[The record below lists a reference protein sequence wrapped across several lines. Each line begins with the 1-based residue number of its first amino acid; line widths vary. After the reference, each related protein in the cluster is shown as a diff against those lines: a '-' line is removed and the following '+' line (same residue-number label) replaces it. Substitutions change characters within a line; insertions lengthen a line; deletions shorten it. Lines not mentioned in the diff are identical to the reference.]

1 MHAYFTTVLTTL
13 HWALAV
19 VSPRRGPILL
29 RSYHP
34 TQSWRMYACIYQDAP
49 PATKLHPGA
58 ADDHP
63 KQTAFEMKSPASN
76 DDEVTYTI
84 LLIYDLLFSGHRRA
98 RINAMKIWPAP

>member
-1 MHAYFTTVLTTL
+1 MC
-13 HWALAV
+13 
-19 VSPRRGPILL
+19 
-29 RSYHP
+29 
-34 TQSWRMYACIYQDAP
+34 ACIYQDAP

-84 LLIYDLLFSGHRRA
+84 LLIYDLVFSGDRRA
-98 RINAMKIWPAP
+98 RRNATRMKIWPAP